1 MSLQDFIQK
10 SKLRYDIQGPRA
22 LSPIAKDF
30 ALSAAARVTERVP
43 GLNDGTNV
51 FTRDWDVLVIL
62 DACRHDMYER
72 RVRECEAIWSVA
84 GSSAEWMTKTFGQAD
99 ADVLEQTAYVTS
111 NPFSTRSDALNDIE
125 LGLLDEVWRDGWDDG
140 LGTVPAR
147 PVTDHG
153 IAAARTGEFERVIV
167 HYMQP
172 HYPFIADLEEGE
184 TPIGKLD
191 QENFGEVGE
200 SLGMWDRVLLGELD
214 AETVLEA
221 YDKNLD
227 YVMSDVRLLLENTDG
242 KAVVSADH
250 GNALGEWGQWGHRPA
265 IPHPGMRRVPW
276 DIRECTDEETYQP
289 DIEHSEVA
297 QGDVDETV
305 SSRLQE
311 LGYLNE

>member
-1 MSLQDFIQK
+1 M
-10 SKLRYDIQGPRA
+10 RYDILGPAA

-43 GLNDGTNV
+43 GLAAGTHV
-51 FTRDWDVLVIL
+51 FDRDWDVLIIL

-72 RVRECEAIWSVA
+72 RVRECGSIWSVA

-99 ADVLEQTAYVTS
+99 ADVLKKTAYVTS
-111 NPFSTRSDALNDIE
+111 NPFSTRSNALEDIE
-125 LGLLDEVWRDGWDDG
+125 LGLLDEVWRDSWDDD

-147 PVTDHG
+147 PVTDRG
-153 IAAARTGEFERVIV
+153 IAAARDDAFDRVII

-172 HYPFIADLEEGE
+172 HYPFIGDLGDGE

-191 QENFGEVGE
+191 QENFGEVGDN
-200 SLGMWDRVLLGELD
+200 LGMWDRVLLSELD
-214 AETVLEA
+214 SETVLEA

-227 YVMSDVRLLLENTDG
+227 YVIEDVRLLLENIDG
-242 KAVVSADH
+242 RAVISADH

-265 IPHPGMRRVPW
+265 IPHPGMRHVPW

-289 DIEHSEVA
+289 EIDRTETDQDA
-297 QGDVDETV
+297 VDDTV

-311 LGYLNE
+311 LGYLDV